1 MTIMFNIIVNFIGR
15 VVFFNVKLIFFEI
28 KQEKSGKSAT
38 CSKVVSAILFHT
50 EFSLFSS
57 IEDDWLIKTNSI
69 LIGEFILILN
79 TDWMGKINWMFVSI
93 NHFYK
98 QYTKSFV

>member
-1 MTIMFNIIVNFIGR
+1 MTIMFNIIINFFGR
-15 VVFFNVKLIFFEI
+15 VVFFNVKIIFFEI
-28 KQEKSGKSAT
+28 KQEKSERSAM
-38 CSKVVSAILFHT
+38 CSKVVCAILFHT
-50 EFSLFSS
+50 ECSLFSS

-79 TDWMGKINWMFVSI
+79 TDWMGKMNWMLVSI

-98 QYTKSFV
+98 QHTRSFV